1 MGKKHFSLSLPNLI
15 ADRCEAQTAAGR
27 QCNHTGSIVL
37 LGVRLCSQH
46 ADPARAEDLAEAKR
60 KRTERTMELRQSAK
74 VRAPAEPQEAK
85 SERKKR
91 RRQRPAPHGE
101 AEMLEELK
109 RQVQAGEIAPIA
121 PRYGLHR
128 RLRDRER

>member
-1 MGKKHFSLSLPNLI
+1 MGKKPMRLQPANLI
-15 ADRCEAQTAAGR
+15 ADQCEAPTATGR

-46 ADPARAEDLAEAKR
+46 ADPARAEEFAEAKR
-60 KRTERTMELRQSAK
+60 KRVERTMELRQSAK
-74 VRAPAEPQEAK
+74 LRARPKPQETR

-91 RRQRPAPHGE
+91 RRERPAPSGE

-109 RQVQAGEIAPIA
+109 RRVQAGEVVPTP

-128 RLRDRER
+128 RLRDSER